1 MYPAQKLSG
10 YPTRCAL
17 WAGHAGWTG
26 NKGIKGILGV
36 GRIDIKSSLSVCV
49 FMGDMAY
56 SSTLK
61 GRQKG
66 DTMYYTCGAVDLPE
80 GRMWT

>member
-1 MYPAQKLSG
+1 MYLAQKLSG

-36 GRIDIKSSLSVCV
+36 GRIDMKVLSLCACV
-49 FMGDMAY
+49 HRGDMVH

-80 GRMWT
+80 GRM